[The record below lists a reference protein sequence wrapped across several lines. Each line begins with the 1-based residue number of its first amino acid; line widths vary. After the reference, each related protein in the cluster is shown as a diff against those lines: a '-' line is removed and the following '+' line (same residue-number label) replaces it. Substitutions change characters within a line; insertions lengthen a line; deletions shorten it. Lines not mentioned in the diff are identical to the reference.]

1 MSKKVTNFMI
11 VNIVNFLNS
20 IADKK
25 LPQKIS
31 YAITRNIMTFSK
43 EYEIY
48 SKSLIK
54 IYESYKG
61 FAVEDENGNIMRND
75 MDIPVLSDE
84 EKQKQMNIEIS
95 ELLNIEIDIDIYTIS
110 SDLFDYDDADGRYDS
125 LSATEIMNLQSIL
138 CDNSKE
144 DRKE

>member
-11 VNIVNFLNS
+11 VNIVNFLNG

-31 YAITRNIMTFSK
+31 YAITRNIMIFSK

-48 SKSLIK
+48 SNSLIK

-95 ELLNIEIDIDIYTIS
+95 ELLNIEIDVDVYTIS
-110 SDLFDYDDADGRYDS
+110 NDLFDYDDTDGRYDS
-125 LSATEIMNLQSIL
+125 LSATEIMNLQGIL

-144 DRKE
+144 DGKE